1 MCAAPCTL
9 RATAAPAR
17 QQYPP
22 DPLNLPKGVLVQRT
36 LLALAFASLPGFAAA
51 AGLASS
57 IGAVTVYQDRAVV
70 TRSASSEL
78 PAGEHELV
86 LEKLPATLQDNSL
99 QVSAKSTGQATL
111 LDVKVRDAYQVDT
124 ANERVKQ
131 LEEQVRKIQGQ
142 QAALDDEAAV
152 LDNQRELVAMM
163 QRGATEPAKDGPRP
177 TLEDLKAIQ
186 ALSAD
191 TLNRTLAGLRRV
203 AEQREDLDRQL
214 TAAQGELGQLQGQ
227 LNRRTKT
234 VTLRVTLAR
243 AGKLDLNVSYAVAG
257 ARWTPAY
264 DARLRPADRSVDLG
278 YFGVIRQN
286 TGEDWNNVKLTLS
299 TARPS
304 LGGGAPK
311 LIPWIID
318 VAAPPPP
325 MPAPVAA
332 AAPVMRSDA
341 RAKLAPKAQAEMAYI
356 DAVPEPEPAQVSTAE
371 VQSAATSASFQIRT
385 PATLPSDNSVQRVA
399 ITTAKLPATLQYQ
412 STPALRETAYL
423 TAEAS
428 NNTEFPFLAGTL
440 NTFLDDAFVAASAMK
455 AVMPGEKMELA
466 MGADDG
472 ISIKRQLVNRFTES
486 TGFSGNGKR
495 VTYEYKITVKNNKA
509 TKEQVTF
516 KDRLPVSRNEKIEVK
531 LLSPADRDIK
541 REDDGV
547 LAWNW
552 ELEPGKSR
560 DTTLK
565 FSVDYPGNIDVAG
578 L

>member
-1 MCAAPCTL
+1 M
-9 RATAAPAR
+9 
-17 QQYPP
+17 
-22 DPLNLPKGVLVQRT
+22 QRT
-36 LLALAFASLPGFAAA
+36 LLAVAIATLPGLAAA

-70 TRSASSEL
+70 TPAASSEL

-86 LEKLPATLQDNSL
+86 LEKLPASLQENSL
-99 QVSAKSTGQATL
+99 QVSAKSSGQATL
-111 LDVKVRDAYQVDT
+111 LDVRVRDAFQADT

-131 LEEQVRKIQGQ
+131 LEDQIRKLQGQ

-177 TLEDLKAIQ
+177 TLDELKAIQ

-191 TLNRTLAGLRRV
+191 TLSRTLAGLRRV
-203 AEQREDLDRQL
+203 AEQRDDLERQL
-214 TAAQGELGQLQGQ
+214 SAAQGELGQLQGQ

-234 VTLRVTLAR
+234 VTLRVNLAR

-257 ARWTPAY
+257 ARWTPSY

-299 TARPS
+299 TARPA

-311 LIPWIID
+311 LNPWIID

-332 AAPVMRSDA
+332 AAPAMRPEPRA
-341 RAKLAPKAQAEMAYI
+341 RQSPKAAYAEAAAADMAPVLEE
-356 DAVPEPEPAQVSTAE
+356 AKVSTAE
-371 VQSAATSASFQIRT
+371 VQSEATSASFQIRQ
-385 PATLPSDNSVQRVA
+385 PATLPSDNSTQRVA

-412 STPALRETAYL
+412 STPALREAAFL
-423 TAEAS
+423 TALAN
-428 NNTEFPFLAGTL
+428 NNTEYPFLAGTL
-440 NTFLDDAFVAASAMK
+440 NTFLEDAFVAASSMK
-455 AVMPGEKMELA
+455 PVMPGEKVELA
-466 MGADDG
+466 LGADDG

-509 TKEQVTF
+509 TKEQVSF
-516 KDRLPVSRNEKIEVK
+516 KDRLPISRNEKIEVK

-547 LAWNW
+547 LVWNW
-552 ELEPGKSR
+552 DMEPGKSR
-560 DTTLK
+560 DAVLK
-565 FSVDYPGNIDVAG
+565 FSVDYPGDIDVAG

>member
-1 MCAAPCTL
+1 M
-9 RATAAPAR
+9 
-17 QQYPP
+17 
-22 DPLNLPKGVLVQRT
+22 QRT
-36 LLALAFASLPGFAAA
+36 LLAVAIATLPGLAAA

-70 TRSASSEL
+70 TRAASSEL

-86 LEKLPATLQDNSL
+86 LEKLPASLQENSL
-99 QVSAKSTGQATL
+99 QVSAKSSGQATL
-111 LDVKVRDAYQVDT
+111 LDVRVRDAFQADT

-131 LEEQVRKIQGQ
+131 LEDQIRKIEGQ

-177 TLEDLKAIQ
+177 TLDELKAIQ

-191 TLNRTLAGLRRV
+191 TLSRTLAGLRRV
-203 AEQREDLDRQL
+203 AEQRDDLERQL
-214 TAAQGELGQLQGQ
+214 SAAQGELGQLQGQ

-234 VTLRVTLAR
+234 VTLRVNLAR

-257 ARWTPAY
+257 ARWTPSY

-299 TARPS
+299 TARPA

-311 LIPWIID
+311 LNPWIID

-332 AAPVMRSDA
+332 AAPAMRPEPRA
-341 RAKLAPKAQAEMAYI
+341 RQSPKAAYAEAAAA
-356 DAVPEPEPAQVSTAE
+356 DVAPVLEEAKVSTAE
-371 VQSAATSASFQIRT
+371 VQSEATSASFQIRQ
-385 PATLPSDNSVQRVA
+385 PATLPSDNSTQRVA

-412 STPALRETAYL
+412 STPALREAAFL
-423 TAEAS
+423 TALAN
-428 NNTEFPFLAGTL
+428 NNTEYPFLAGTL
-440 NTFLDDAFVAASAMK
+440 NTFLDDAFVAASSMK
-455 AVMPGEKMELA
+455 PVMPGEKVELA
-466 MGADDG
+466 LGADDG

-509 TKEQVTF
+509 TKEQVSF
-516 KDRLPVSRNEKIEVK
+516 KDRLPISRNEKIEVK

-547 LAWNW
+547 LVWNW
-552 ELEPGKSR
+552 DMEPGKSR
-560 DTTLK
+560 DAVLK
-565 FSVDYPGNIDVAG
+565 FSVDYPGDIDVAG

>member
-1 MCAAPCTL
+1 M
-9 RATAAPAR
+9 
-17 QQYPP
+17 
-22 DPLNLPKGVLVQRT
+22 
-36 LLALAFASLPGFAAA
+36 
-51 AGLASS
+51 
-57 IGAVTVYQDRAVV
+57 
-70 TRSASSEL
+70 
-78 PAGEHELV
+78 
-86 LEKLPATLQDNSL
+86 
-99 QVSAKSTGQATL
+99 SAKSSGQATL
-111 LDVKVRDAYQVDT
+111 LDVRVRDAFQADT

-131 LEEQVRKIQGQ
+131 LEDQIRKIEGQ

-177 TLEDLKAIQ
+177 TLDELKAIQ

-191 TLNRTLAGLRRV
+191 TLSRALAGLRRV
-203 AEQREDLDRQL
+203 AEQRDDLERQL
-214 TAAQGELGQLQGQ
+214 SAAQGELGQLQGQ

-234 VTLRVTLAR
+234 VTLRVNLAR

-299 TARPS
+299 TARPA

-311 LIPWIID
+311 LNPWIID

-332 AAPVMRSDA
+332 AAPAMRPEPRA
-341 RAKLAPKAQAEMAYI
+341 RQSPKAAYAEMAAG
-356 DAVPEPEPAQVSTAE
+356 DMAPVLEEAKVSTAE
-371 VQSAATSASFQIRT
+371 VQSEATSASFQIRT
-385 PATLPSDNSVQRVA
+385 PATLPSDNSTQRVA
-399 ITTAKLPATLQYQ
+399 IASAKLPATLQYQ
-412 STPALRETAYL
+412 STPALREAAFL
-423 TAEAS
+423 TALAN
-428 NNTEFPFLAGTL
+428 NNTEYPFLAGTL
-440 NTFLDDAFVAASAMK
+440 NTFLDDAFVAASSMK
-455 AVMPGEKMELA
+455 SVMPGEKMELA
-466 MGADDG
+466 LGADDG

-516 KDRLPVSRNEKIEVK
+516 KDRLPISRNEKIEVK
-531 LLSPADRDIK
+531 LLSPAERDIK

-547 LAWNW
+547 LVWNW
-552 ELEPGKSR
+552 EMEPGKSR
-560 DTTLK
+560 DAVLK
-565 FSVDYPGNIDVAG
+565 FSVDYPGDIDVAG

>member
-1 MCAAPCTL
+1 M
-9 RATAAPAR
+9 
-17 QQYPP
+17 
-22 DPLNLPKGVLVQRT
+22 QRT
-36 LLALAFASLPGFAAA
+36 LLALAFATLPGFAVA

-131 LEEQVRKIQGQ
+131 LEDQVRKIQGQ

-234 VTLRVTLAR
+234 VTLRVNLAR

-311 LIPWIID
+311 LNPWIID
-318 VAAPPPP
+318 VAAPP
-325 MPAPVAA
+325 
-332 AAPVMRSDA
+332 
-341 RAKLAPKAQAEMAYI
+341 
-356 DAVPEPEPAQVSTAE
+356 
-371 VQSAATSASFQIRT
+371 
-385 PATLPSDNSVQRVA
+385 
-399 ITTAKLPATLQYQ
+399 
-412 STPALRETAYL
+412 
-423 TAEAS
+423 
-428 NNTEFPFLAGTL
+428 
-440 NTFLDDAFVAASAMK
+440 
-455 AVMPGEKMELA
+455 
-466 MGADDG
+466 
-472 ISIKRQLVNRFTES
+472 
-486 TGFSGNGKR
+486 
-495 VTYEYKITVKNNKA
+495 
-509 TKEQVTF
+509 
-516 KDRLPVSRNEKIEVK
+516 
-531 LLSPADRDIK
+531 LSLIH
-541 REDDGV
+541 
-547 LAWNW
+547 
-552 ELEPGKSR
+552 
-560 DTTLK
+560 
-565 FSVDYPGNIDVAG
+565 I
-578 L
+578 

>member
-1 MCAAPCTL
+1 M
-9 RATAAPAR
+9 
-17 QQYPP
+17 
-22 DPLNLPKGVLVQRT
+22 QRT
-36 LLALAFASLPGFAAA
+36 LLAVAIATLPGLAAA

-70 TRSASSEL
+70 TRAASSEL

-86 LEKLPATLQDNSL
+86 LEKLPASLQENSL
-99 QVSAKSTGQATL
+99 QVSAKSSGQATL
-111 LDVKVRDAYQVDT
+111 LDVRVRDAFQADT

-131 LEEQVRKIQGQ
+131 LEDQIRKLQGQ

-177 TLEDLKAIQ
+177 TLDELKAIQ

-191 TLNRTLAGLRRV
+191 TLSRALAGLRRV
-203 AEQREDLDRQL
+203 AEQRDDLERQL
-214 TAAQGELGQLQGQ
+214 SAAQGELGQLQGQ

-234 VTLRVTLAR
+234 VTLRVNLAR

-257 ARWTPAY
+257 ARWTPSY

-299 TARPS
+299 TARPA

-311 LIPWIID
+311 LNPWIID

-332 AAPVMRSDA
+332 AAPAMRPEPRA
-341 RAKLAPKAQAEMAYI
+341 RQSPKAAYAEAAAADMAPVLEE
-356 DAVPEPEPAQVSTAE
+356 AKVSTAE
-371 VQSAATSASFQIRT
+371 VQSEATSASFQIRQ
-385 PATLPSDNSVQRVA
+385 PATLPSDNSTQRVA

-412 STPALRETAYL
+412 STPALREAAFL
-423 TAEAS
+423 TALAN
-428 NNTEFPFLAGTL
+428 NNTEYPFLAGTL
-440 NTFLDDAFVAASAMK
+440 NTFLEDAFVAASSMK
-455 AVMPGEKMELA
+455 PVMPGEKVELA
-466 MGADDG
+466 LGADDG

-509 TKEQVTF
+509 TKEQVSF
-516 KDRLPVSRNEKIEVK
+516 KDRLPISRNEKIEVK

-547 LAWNW
+547 LVWNW
-552 ELEPGKSR
+552 DMEPGKSR
-560 DTTLK
+560 DAVLK
-565 FSVDYPGNIDVAG
+565 FSVDYPGDIDVAG

>member
-1 MCAAPCTL
+1 M
-9 RATAAPAR
+9 
-17 QQYPP
+17 
-22 DPLNLPKGVLVQRT
+22 QRT
-36 LLALAFASLPGFAAA
+36 LLAVALATLPGLAAA

-70 TRSASSEL
+70 TRAASSDL

-86 LEKLPATLQDNSL
+86 LEKLPASLQENSL

-111 LDVKVRDAYQVDT
+111 LDVRVRDAFQADT
-124 ANERVKQ
+124 PNDRVKQ
-131 LEEQVRKIQGQ
+131 LEEQVRKIEGQ

-152 LDNQRELVAMM
+152 LENQRELVTMM

-177 TLEDLKAIQ
+177 TLEELKAIQ
-186 ALSAD
+186 SLSAD
-191 TLNRTLAGLRRV
+191 TLSRVLAGLRRV
-203 AEQREDLDRQL
+203 AEQREDLERQL
-214 TAAQGELGQLQGQ
+214 SAAQGELGQLQGQ

-234 VTLRVTLAR
+234 VTLRVNLAR

-299 TARPS
+299 TARPA

-311 LIPWIID
+311 LNPWIID
-318 VAAPPPP
+318 VAAPPQPVRP
-325 MPAPVAA
+325 MPAAA
-332 AAPVMRSDA
+332 PAPVMRNDSRA
-341 RAKLAPKAQAEMAYI
+341 RSSPKASAEMAADEAAYALE
-356 DAVPEPEPAQVSTAE
+356 DVKDSTAA
-371 VQSAATSASFQIRT
+371 VQSEATSASFQIRA

-412 STPALRETAYL
+412 STPALREAAFL
-423 TAEAS
+423 TALAS
-428 NNTEFPFLAGTL
+428 NGTDYPFLAGTL
-440 NTFLDDAFVAASAMK
+440 NTFLDDAFVAASSMK
-455 AVMPGEKMELA
+455 TVMPGEKLELA
-466 MGADDG
+466 LGADDG

-516 KDRLPVSRNEKIEVK
+516 KDRLPISRNEKIEVK
-531 LLSPADRDIK
+531 LLSPAERDIK

-552 ELEPGKSR
+552 EMEPGKSR
-560 DTTLK
+560 DVVFK
-565 FSVDYPGNIDVAG
+565 FSVDHPGDIDVAG

>member
-1 MCAAPCTL
+1 M
-9 RATAAPAR
+9 
-17 QQYPP
+17 
-22 DPLNLPKGVLVQRT
+22 QRT
-36 LLALAFASLPGFAAA
+36 LLAVAIATLPGLAAA

-70 TRSASSEL
+70 TRAASSDL
-78 PAGEHELV
+78 AAGEHELV
-86 LEKLPATLQDNSL
+86 LEKLPASLQENSL
-99 QVSAKSTGQATL
+99 QVSAKSSGQATL
-111 LDVKVRDAYQVDT
+111 LDVRVRDAFQADT

-131 LEEQVRKIQGQ
+131 LEDQIRKIEGQ

-177 TLEDLKAIQ
+177 TLDELKAIQ

-191 TLNRTLAGLRRV
+191 TLSRTLAGLRRV
-203 AEQREDLDRQL
+203 AEQRDDLERQL
-214 TAAQGELGQLQGQ
+214 SAAQGELGQLQGQ

-234 VTLRVTLAR
+234 VTLRVNLAR

-257 ARWTPAY
+257 ARWTPSY

-299 TARPS
+299 TARPA

-311 LIPWIID
+311 LNPWIID

-332 AAPVMRSDA
+332 AAPAMRPEPRA
-341 RAKLAPKAQAEMAYI
+341 RQSPKAAYAEAAAADMAPVLEE
-356 DAVPEPEPAQVSTAE
+356 AKVSTAE
-371 VQSAATSASFQIRT
+371 VQSEATSASFQIRQ
-385 PATLPSDNSVQRVA
+385 PATLPSDNSTQRVA
-399 ITTAKLPATLQYQ
+399 IASAKLPATLQYQ
-412 STPALRETAYL
+412 STPALREAAFL
-423 TAEAS
+423 TALAN
-428 NNTEFPFLAGTL
+428 NNTEYPFLAGTL
-440 NTFLDDAFVAASAMK
+440 NTFLEDAFVAASSMK
-455 AVMPGEKMELA
+455 PVMPGEKVELA
-466 MGADDG
+466 LGADDG

-509 TKEQVTF
+509 TKEQVNF
-516 KDRLPVSRNEKIEVK
+516 KDRLPISRNEKIEVK
-531 LLSPADRDIK
+531 LLSPAERDIK

-547 LAWNW
+547 LVWNW
-552 ELEPGKSR
+552 EMEPGKSR
-560 DTTLK
+560 DAVLK
-565 FSVDYPGNIDVAG
+565 FSVDYPGDIDVAG

>member
-1 MCAAPCTL
+1 M
-9 RATAAPAR
+9 
-17 QQYPP
+17 
-22 DPLNLPKGVLVQRT
+22 QRT
-36 LLALAFASLPGFAAA
+36 LLAVAIATLPGLAAA

-70 TRSASSEL
+70 TRAASSDL
-78 PAGEHELV
+78 AAGEHELV
-86 LEKLPATLQDNSL
+86 LEKLPASLQENSL
-99 QVSAKSTGQATL
+99 QVSAKSSGQATL
-111 LDVKVRDAYQVDT
+111 LDVRVRDAFQADT

-131 LEEQVRKIQGQ
+131 LEDQIRKIEGQ

-177 TLEDLKAIQ
+177 TLDELKAIQ

-191 TLNRTLAGLRRV
+191 TLSRTLAGLRRV
-203 AEQREDLDRQL
+203 AEQRDDLERQL
-214 TAAQGELGQLQGQ
+214 SAAQGELGQLQGQ

-234 VTLRVTLAR
+234 VTLRVNLAR

-299 TARPS
+299 TARPA

-311 LIPWIID
+311 LNPWIID

-332 AAPVMRSDA
+332 AAPAMRPEPRA
-341 RAKLAPKAQAEMAYI
+341 RQSPKAAYAEAAAGDMAPVLEE
-356 DAVPEPEPAQVSTAE
+356 AKVSTAE
-371 VQSAATSASFQIRT
+371 VQSEATSASFQIRT
-385 PATLPSDNSVQRVA
+385 PATLPSDNSTQRVA
-399 ITTAKLPATLQYQ
+399 IASAKLPATLQYQ
-412 STPALRETAYL
+412 STPALREAAFL
-423 TAEAS
+423 TALAN
-428 NNTEFPFLAGTL
+428 NNTEYPFLAGTL
-440 NTFLDDAFVAASAMK
+440 NTFLDDAFVAASSMK
-455 AVMPGEKMELA
+455 SVMPGEKMELA
-466 MGADDG
+466 LGADDG

-516 KDRLPVSRNEKIEVK
+516 KDRLPISRNEKIEVK
-531 LLSPADRDIK
+531 LLSPAERDIK

-547 LAWNW
+547 LVWNW
-552 ELEPGKSR
+552 EMEPGKSR
-560 DTTLK
+560 DAVLK
-565 FSVDYPGNIDVAG
+565 FSVDYPGDIDVAG

>member
-1 MCAAPCTL
+1 M
-9 RATAAPAR
+9 
-17 QQYPP
+17 
-22 DPLNLPKGVLVQRT
+22 QRT
-36 LLALAFASLPGFAAA
+36 LLAVAIATLPGLAAA

-70 TRSASSEL
+70 TRAASSEL

-86 LEKLPATLQDNSL
+86 LEKLPASLQENSL
-99 QVSAKSTGQATL
+99 QVSAKSSGQATL
-111 LDVKVRDAYQVDT
+111 LDVRVRDAFQADT

-131 LEEQVRKIQGQ
+131 LEDQIRKLQGQ

-177 TLEDLKAIQ
+177 TLDELKAIQ

-191 TLNRTLAGLRRV
+191 TLSRTLAGLRRV
-203 AEQREDLDRQL
+203 AEQRDDLERQL
-214 TAAQGELGQLQGQ
+214 SAAQGELGQLQGQ

-234 VTLRVTLAR
+234 VTLRVNLAR

-257 ARWTPAY
+257 ARWTPSY

-299 TARPS
+299 TARPA

-311 LIPWIID
+311 MNPWFID
-318 VAAPPPP
+318 EAEPPPP

-332 AAPVMRSDA
+332 AAPAMR
-341 RAKLAPKAQAEMAYI
+341 
-356 DAVPEPEPAQVSTAE
+356 PEPRARQSPKPAYAEAPAADMAPVLEEAKVSTAE
-371 VQSAATSASFQIRT
+371 VQSEATSASFQIRQ
-385 PATLPSDNSVQRVA
+385 PATLPSDNSTQRVA

-412 STPALRETAYL
+412 STPALREAAFL
-423 TAEAS
+423 TALAN
-428 NNTEFPFLAGTL
+428 NNTEYPFLAGTL
-440 NTFLDDAFVAASAMK
+440 NTFLEDAFVAASSMK
-455 AVMPGEKMELA
+455 PVMPGEKVELA
-466 MGADDG
+466 LGADDG

-509 TKEQVTF
+509 TKEQVSF
-516 KDRLPVSRNEKIEVK
+516 KDRLPISRNEKIEVK

-547 LAWNW
+547 LVWNW
-552 ELEPGKSR
+552 DMEPGKSR
-560 DTTLK
+560 DAVLK
-565 FSVDYPGNIDVAG
+565 FSVDYPGDIDVAG

>member
-1 MCAAPCTL
+1 M
-9 RATAAPAR
+9 
-17 QQYPP
+17 
-22 DPLNLPKGVLVQRT
+22 QRT
-36 LLALAFASLPGFAAA
+36 LLAVAIATPPGLAAA

-70 TRSASSEL
+70 TRAASSEL

-86 LEKLPATLQDNSL
+86 LEKLPASLQENSL
-99 QVSAKSTGQATL
+99 QVSAKSSGQATL
-111 LDVKVRDAYQVDT
+111 LDVRVRDAFQADT

-131 LEEQVRKIQGQ
+131 LEDQIRKLQGQ

-177 TLEDLKAIQ
+177 TLDELKAIQ

-191 TLNRTLAGLRRV
+191 TLSRTLAGLRRV
-203 AEQREDLDRQL
+203 AEQRDDLERQL
-214 TAAQGELGQLQGQ
+214 SAAQGELGQLQGQ

-234 VTLRVTLAR
+234 VTLRVNLAR

-257 ARWTPAY
+257 ARWTPSY

-299 TARPS
+299 TARPA

-311 LIPWIID
+311 LNPWIID

-332 AAPVMRSDA
+332 AAPAMRPEPRA
-341 RAKLAPKAQAEMAYI
+341 RQSPKAAYAEAAAADMAPVLEE
-356 DAVPEPEPAQVSTAE
+356 AKVSTAE
-371 VQSAATSASFQIRT
+371 VQSEATSASFQIRQ
-385 PATLPSDNSVQRVA
+385 PATLPSDNSTQRVA

-412 STPALRETAYL
+412 STPALREAAFL
-423 TAEAS
+423 TALAN
-428 NNTEFPFLAGTL
+428 NNTEYPFLAGTL
-440 NTFLDDAFVAASAMK
+440 NTFLEDAFVAASSMK
-455 AVMPGEKMELA
+455 PVMPGEKVELA
-466 MGADDG
+466 LGADDG

-509 TKEQVTF
+509 TKEQVSF
-516 KDRLPVSRNEKIEVK
+516 KDRLPISRNEKIEVK

-547 LAWNW
+547 LVWNW
-552 ELEPGKSR
+552 DMEPGKSR
-560 DTTLK
+560 DAVLK
-565 FSVDYPGNIDVAG
+565 FSVDYPGDIDVAG